1 MHRQLGEVRTWCM
14 LSFTDAGVSSLLQHV
29 AWVRCVSASVS
40 CVGELCRC
48 GRDVRRQREG
58 VCRHRSGSA
67 QTTEV
72 SALFKRPVS
81 VRCVSALCVRALCQC
96 ARGGD

>member
-1 MHRQLGEVRTWCM
+1 MHKQLEEVRTWCI
-14 LSFTDAGVSSLLQHV
+14 LSFTDAVIAVISPATYSMGTLCQ
-29 AWVRCVSASVS
+29 CVSQ
-40 CVGELCRC
+40 LCQC
-48 GRDVRRQREG
+48 GGDVRRQREDR
-58 VCRHRSGSA
+58 CRQRSGSA